1 MPYRIRNLQ
10 LKFTY
15 LFRCFMF
22 IKMHVLAAMYEASKD
37 NFQIKDL
44 AYDLLY
50 QKLIIVWTISLLTQF
65 LLNYE

>member
-1 MPYRIRNLQ
+1 
-10 LKFTY
+10 
-15 LFRCFMF
+15 
-22 IKMHVLAAMYEASKD
+22 MHVLAAMYEASKD